1 MITLALMGDVM
12 LGRRVAEA
20 LNYYMGPEEPWGG
33 VMALLDAADLR
44 IINLECAITDNE
56 QPWTR
61 TAKVFHFRTPPSAI
75 ETLRTARID
84 ACSLANNHTL
94 DFEEQGL
101 LDTMNHLDAAGIR
114 HAGAGRN
121 EEEAVDPA
129 ILIVPADHT
138 QRVALLAFTD
148 NEPSF
153 AAGPDRPGTNYLPVS
168 LRPEVLRRVERAVS
182 AVREAGVDTVLFSNH
197 WGPNM
202 VQRPKE
208 IFRRFARAVIDL
220 GVDIYYGHSAHVF
233 QGVEIYHGKPILYDT
248 GDFIDDYAV
257 NRELHNDWSFIFRVS
272 LEEGRFERLDLIP
285 VKLSYARVDLA
296 TGGEREI
303 ILDRM
308 ERLSAEMGTVFARRE
323 DALVL
328 ERS

>member
-20 LNYYMGPEEPWGG
+20 LNYHMRPEEPWGD
-33 VMALLDAADLR
+33 VRPLLDAADLR

-61 TAKVFHFRTPPSAI
+61 TPKVFHFRTPPTAI

-94 DFEEQGL
+94 DFEERGL
-101 LDTMNHLDAAGIR
+101 LDTLEHLDAAGIR

-121 EEEAVDPA
+121 QEEAVDPA

-138 QRVALLAFTD
+138 HRVGLLAFTD
-148 NEPSF
+148 NEPPF
-153 AAGPDRPGTNYLPVS
+153 AAGTDRPGTNYLLVS
-168 LRPEVLRRVERAVS
+168 LRPEVLRRVERAVA
-182 AVREAGVDTVLFSNH
+182 AVREVGVDTVLFSNH

-257 NRELHNDWSFIFRVS
+257 NRELRNDWSFFFRVS
-272 LEEGRFERLDLIP
+272 VEEGRIERLDLIP

-296 TGGEREI
+296 TGGERES
-303 ILDRM
+303 ILNRM

-323 DALVL
+323 GSLVL
-328 ERS
+328 ERG

>member
-1 MITLALMGDVM
+1 
-12 LGRRVAEA
+12 
-20 LNYYMGPEEPWGG
+20 
-33 VMALLDAADLR
+33 
-44 IINLECAITDNE
+44 
-56 QPWTR
+56 
-61 TAKVFHFRTPPSAI
+61 
-75 ETLRTARID
+75 
-84 ACSLANNHTL
+84 
-94 DFEEQGL
+94 
-101 LDTMNHLDAAGIR
+101 
-114 HAGAGRN
+114 
-121 EEEAVDPA
+121 
-129 ILIVPADHT
+129 
-138 QRVALLAFTD
+138 VALLAFTD

-153 AAGPDRPGTNYLPVS
+153 AAGADRPGTNYLPVS

-182 AVREAGVDTVLFSNH
+182 AVREVGVATVIFSNH

-257 NRELHNDWSFIFRVS
+257 NRELRNDWSFFFRISV
-272 LEEGRFERLDLIP
+272 EEGRFERLDLIP

-308 ERLSAEMGTVFARRE
+308 EHLSAEMGTVFARRE

>member
-12 LGRRVAEA
+12 LGRKVAEA
-20 LNYYMGPEEPWGG
+20 LSYRMRSGEPWGG
-33 VMALLDAADLR
+33 VMTLLHDADLR
-44 IINLECAITDNE
+44 IVNLECAITDKD

-61 TAKVFHFRTPPSAI
+61 APKVFHFRTPPSAI

-84 ACSLANNHTL
+84 ACSLANNHIL

-101 LDTMNHLDAAGIR
+101 LDTLGHLDAAGIR
-114 HAGAGRN
+114 HTGAGRN
-121 EEEAVDPA
+121 QEEAAEPA
-129 ILIVPADHT
+129 ILTVPADHT
-138 QRVALLAFTD
+138 SRVALLAFTD

-153 AAGPDRPGTNYLPVS
+153 AAGPDRPGTNYLTVS

-182 AVREAGVDTVLFSNH
+182 AVREVGIDTVLFSNH

-233 QGVEIYHGKPILYDT
+233 QGVEIYHGKPILYNT

-257 NRELHNDWSFIFRVS
+257 NRELRNDWSFHFRVS
-272 LEEGRFERLDLIP
+272 VEEGRFRRLDLIA

-296 TGGEREI
+296 TGGERET
-303 ILDRM
+303 ILNRM

>member
-1 MITLALMGDVM
+1 MISLVLIGDVM
-12 LGRRVAEA
+12 LGRKVDEA
-20 LNYYMGPEEPWGG
+20 LKDHMRPEEPWGD
-33 VMALLDAADLR
+33 VMPLLDAADLR

-61 TAKVFHFRTPPSAI
+61 TPKVFHFRAKPSAI

-84 ACSLANNHTL
+84 VCSLANNHTL

-101 LDTMNHLDAAGIR
+101 LDTLKHLDAAGIR
-114 HAGAGRN
+114 YAGAGRN
-121 EEEAVDPA
+121 QNEAADPA
-129 ILIVPADHT
+129 ILTVRVGHT
-138 QRVALLAFTD
+138 NRVALLAFTD
-148 NEPSF
+148 NEPPF
-153 AAGPDRPGTNYLPVS
+153 AAGTDRPGTNYLPVS
-168 LRPEVLRRVERAVS
+168 LEPSVLRRVERAV
-182 AVREAGVDTVLFSNH
+182 AAAREMGVDTIIFSNH

-202 VQRPKE
+202 VQRPQE
-208 IFRRFARAVIDL
+208 IFRRFARAVIDR

-233 QGVEIYHGKPILYDT
+233 QGVEIYRGKPILYDT

-257 NRELHNDWSFIFRVS
+257 NPELRNDWSFLFRVS
-272 LEEGRFERLDLIP
+272 VEGGRFERLDLTP

-296 TGGEREI
+296 TSGEREA

-308 ERLSAEMGTVFARRE
+308 EHLSAEMGSVFARRE
-323 DALVL
+323 GTLVL